1 MHSLVDPKTVFVYGA
16 GNDRPEPKAQS
27 KILTRRDFTVQEGA
41 ERQMLLEIYYD
52 PQFYDLEL
60 LVESRDASEV
70 RAHMYQAQSNT
81 DISKYKGAKRIQAE
95 IEPGDYTFKVVA
107 KLPGATRET
116 KQLELKYFEF
126 QLYVI

>member
-1 MHSLVDPKTVFVYGA
+1 MYGA
-16 GNDRPEPKAQS
+16 SQARPEPKAQS
-27 KILTRRDFTVQEGA
+27 KVLTQRDFTIQEGA
-41 ERQMLLEIYYD
+41 ERQVLLEIYYD

-60 LVESRDASEV
+60 LVESRDASQV

-95 IEPGDYTFKVVA
+95 IEPGDYTFKVIV
-107 KLPGATRET
+107 KLPGASRDT

>member
-1 MHSLVDPKTVFVYGA
+1 MYGA
-16 GNDRPEPKAQS
+16 SKDRPEPKAQS
-27 KILTRRDFTVQEGA
+27 KILTQRDFTIQEGA
-41 ERQMLLEIYYD
+41 ERQVLLEIYYD

-60 LVESRDASEV
+60 LVESRDASQV
-70 RAHMYQAQSNT
+70 RSHMYQAQSNT